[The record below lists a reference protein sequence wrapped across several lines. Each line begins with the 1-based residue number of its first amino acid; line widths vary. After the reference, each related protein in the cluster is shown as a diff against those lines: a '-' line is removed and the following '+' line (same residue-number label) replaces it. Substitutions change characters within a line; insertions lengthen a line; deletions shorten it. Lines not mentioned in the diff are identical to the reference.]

1 MNEELDMIYEML
13 KEQLEKT
20 LSHVHTEFAKLR
32 AGRAMPSML
41 DSVTVDYYGSQ
52 VPLTQVANINAPD
65 GRTLSVKPW
74 EKPMLD
80 EIAKA
85 ITNANLG
92 LNPQNDGE
100 NIFINIPVLTEERR
114 RDLMKQVKAAAEH
127 GRIGLRA
134 ARKDALEEVKNLEK
148 DGLSEDHSKK
158 ASDNIQSDVDEFN
171 KKIDNLIEA
180 KEKEVMTV

>member
-13 KEQLEKT
+13 TEQLEKT
-20 LSHVHTEFAKLR
+20 IGHVQSEFAKLR
-32 AGRAMPSML
+32 AGRALPSMV

-52 VPLTQVANINAPD
+52 VPLSQVANINAPD
-65 GRTLSVKPW
+65 ARTLLIKPW
-74 EKPMLD
+74 EKPMLE
-80 EIAKA
+80 EIAKS
-85 ITNANLG
+85 ITNSNLG

-127 GRIGLRA
+127 GRIGIRS
-134 ARKDALEEVKNLEK
+134 ARKDANEEIKNLEK
-148 DGLSEDHSKK
+148 DGLSEDLAKK
-158 ASDNIQSDVDEFN
+158 AADNVQSDVDSFN